1 MLCSL
6 FDAERH
12 LLGCRIK
19 LQSQAAKAKSL
30 EPMLMLWLA
39 GILGQKSGAIE
50 AKTLSFSVLAQIDH
64 CRWNLWI
71 PLISNAGIS
80 PVLAT

>member
-1 MLCSL
+1 
-6 FDAERH
+6 
-12 LLGCRIK
+12 
-19 LQSQAAKAKSL
+19 
-30 EPMLMLWLA
+30 MLMLWLA